1 VLEQDTE
8 ALIEEVLSRH
18 RPKDVSVS
26 SVRRAMC
33 VPASE
38 GAELFPGAVE
48 LLRTMRE
55 LELRTALVNNTA
67 WRDAESYRRDF
78 AYFGAGDLI
87 DAIVTSLDLKVRKP
101 HDAIFRVATEMAEC
115 KAKECVFIG
124 DSEEKDIM
132 PAVQLGMR
140 SILVAI
146 EQPPPS
152 TTAADDTATSLE
164 KAAEITR
171 SWVHASRT

>member
-1 VLEQDTE
+1 MARLVRELNELNEPTVEWESPAVLEQDTE

-18 RPKDVSVS
+18 RPKDVS
-26 SVRRAMC
+26 

-55 LELRTALVNNTA
+55 LELRTALVSNTA

-78 AYFGAGDLI
+78 VYFGAGDLI

-115 KAKECVFIG
+115 KAKEVCLHRRFRREG
-124 DSEEKDIM
+124 HH
-132 PAVQLGMR
+132 ACR
-140 SILVAI
+140 STWHALH
-146 EQPPPS
+146 PCRNR
-152 TTAADDTATSLE
+152 TTSPFNNRGGRHSDLA
-164 KAAEITR
+164 
-171 SWVHASRT
+171 